1 MRHLGVDEL
10 WSDETQRSF
19 AFPWKRSGVDQQ
31 SLGAHRYQ
39 MARAIHAAGNAK
51 ERHFHDRI
59 LRILALTLER
69 ESRLN
74 LCANTELSSSV
85 GSALCVRVWAP

>member
-1 MRHLGVDEL
+1 MDKL
-10 WSDETQRSF
+10 WSDETQRSL
-19 AFPWKRSGVDQQ
+19 ASPWKRAGVDQQ
-31 SLGAHRYQ
+31 SLGACRYQ

-59 LRILALTLER
+59 LALTLER

-74 LCANTELSSSV
+74 LCANTELASSV